1 MHSLITMIC
10 FYNDSRG
17 HLTGLLILELFQV
30 FFIVHVVNLVP
41 LTVGALLVDIVVV
54 LIFIICGLCICLTIF
69 YVMQLHAVLEFTNG
83 ENVKLLDGMHEG
95 LCILKKTARFAD
107 EEESQVLF
115 CNRPARKLLFDEK
128 KMTEAAE
135 ENSVFTKMQFAP
147 LQ

>member
-1 MHSLITMIC
+1 MNKTKPYHKTSTIILFSQIILYISTLHNKIKG
-10 FYNDSRG
+10 YN
-17 HLTGLLILELFQV
+17 E
-30 FFIVHVVNLVP
+30 
-41 LTVGALLVDIVVV
+41 
-54 LIFIICGLCICLTIF
+54 
-69 YVMQLHAVLEFTNG
+69 
-83 ENVKLLDGMHEG
+83 ENIKLLDGMHEG

-128 KMTEAAE
+128 KMAEAAE